1 MESDSP
7 DNERGL
13 EEKEPVLAD
22 SEQATCLCLQ
32 FILQYKMHIYIHTY
46 IYLNVGRARVL
57 CKLA

>member
-32 FILQYKMHIYIHTY
+32 FILQYKIHIYIYTY
-46 IYLNVGRARVL
+46 IHISECWSCESSL
-57 CKLA
+57 

>member
-32 FILQYKMHIYIHTY
+32 FILRYKIYIY
-46 IYLNVGRARVL
+46 IWMSVVREFSVN
-57 CKLA
+57 